1 MIYYD
6 VHIPSA
12 LPPQVLDAYLE
23 HGWYRMQQTIFTTDI
38 ILKNDTVIPVFWIRL
53 LMKRYTHSKSS
64 KKILK
69 TCSKFSVT
77 VKEGNITN
85 EAESLYSLYKAAVE
99 FDVSDT
105 VRDYLI
111 GTGEENIYNTKCV
124 EVREGSTLIAAG
136 YFDEGDKSMAGI
148 LNIFHPDYKRYSLG
162 KFLMLSKINYALANN
177 KLFYYPGYVSTAI
190 SKFDYKLFPGAEH
203 TEVYIRSTDSWMPWL
218 SVQKEQLEEWLFTTG

>member
-53 LMKRYTHSKSS
+53 LLKRYTHSRSS
-64 KKILK
+64 NKIIK
-69 TCSKFSVT
+69 NCGDFSVAI
-77 VKEGNITN
+77 KDGNITD
-85 EAESLYSLYKAAVE
+85 EAEALYSIYKSSVE

-111 GTGEENIYNTKCV
+111 GTGEENVYNTKCV

-190 SKFDYKLFPGAEH
+190 SKFDYKLFPGAVH